1 MHNIPFDWVEHY
13 PAAVSVCDTQGT
25 IIAIN
30 KLALDLFSK
39 YGGENLIG
47 TSLFAC
53 HPEPANN
60 IIRRLLHEHAAN
72 TYFTEKNG
80 VRKLVHQSPWYHQGQ
95 FAGLTETIIVLP
107 DHVPTKTRDVIP

>member
-1 MHNIPFDWVEHY
+1 MPPTTFDWVEHY

-30 KLALDLFSK
+30 KLALELFGK
-39 YGGENLIG
+39 YGGANLNG
-47 TSLFAC
+47 TSLFDC
-53 HPEPANN
+53 HPEPANI
-60 IIRRLLHEHAAN
+60 IIRRLLREHTSN

-80 VRKLVHQSPWYHQGQ
+80 VRKLVHQTPWYHEGQ

-107 DHVPTKTRDVIP
+107 AQIPTKQRS